1 MRTKKLLAVTIAAVM
16 MLSATAVSAE
26 NAQSAATV
34 QATTANEC
42 YRETRT
48 ITFASEGGSYV
59 APITEKY
66 GTLRC
71 IKDFVPVK
79 DGYMFQGWY
88 VNPQDKSQR
97 VTEYTFNED
106 ITLYAGWMSTATYI
120 TQPKT
125 VGVDLIYLTDEQLA
139 ERTEEIKARQ
149 EPVTQIKQESSAPS
163 EFSQADWNKFFAM
176 LQLFMQQYA
185 K

>member
-1 MRTKKLLAVTIAAVM
+1 MMTKKLLAVIISVVM
-16 MLSATAVSAE
+16 MLSATAVSA
-26 NAQSAATV
+26 QV
-34 QATTANEC
+34 D
-42 YRETRT
+42 ETRT
-48 ITFASEGGSYV
+48 ITFVSEGCSYIE
-59 APITEKY
+59 PLTEKY

-71 IKDFVPVK
+71 IKDFVPEK

-88 VNPQDKSQR
+88 VNLADKSQR

-106 ITLYAGWMSTATYI
+106 ITLYAGWMSNATYI
-120 TQPKT
+120 TQPSA

-149 EPVTQIKQESSAPS
+149 EPVIQVKQEIVPS
-163 EFSQADWNKFFAM
+163 EFSQEDWSKFFTM
-176 LQLFMQQYA
+176 LQLFMQKYN

>member
-1 MRTKKLLAVTIAAVM
+1 MRTKKLLAVIISAVM
-16 MLSATAVSAE
+16 MLSAMAVS
-26 NAQSAATV
+26 V
-34 QATTANEC
+34 QAREA
-42 YRETRT
+42 ETRT
-48 ITFASEGGSYV
+48 ITFASEGGSYI

-71 IKDFVPVK
+71 IKDFVPEK

-88 VNPQDKSQR
+88 VNLADKSQR
-97 VTEYTFNED
+97 ITEYTFNED
-106 ITLYAGWMSTATYI
+106 ITLYAGWMSNATYI

-139 ERTEEIKARQ
+139 EHRKELEARQ
-149 EPVTQIKQESSAPS
+149 EPVTDVKQEATTPS
-163 EFSQADWNKFFAM
+163 EFSQEDWNRFFAM
-176 LQLFMQQYA
+176 LQLFMQNYT